1 MMPTYP
7 DPGQIHRIIEEEA
20 RAEPQDDVPD
30 PRTGERYE
38 DKMDE
43 YERAIDPDEQPADPN
58 S

>member
-20 RAEPQDDVPD
+20 RAEAQDDVPD
-30 PRTGERYE
+30 PTTGEKYSDKLDELERPIEPE
-38 DKMDE
+38 DPLD
-43 YERAIDPDEQPADPN
+43 DPK